1 MGYRVGTYHVPGK
14 TIILVAMKDSAF
26 KNLLVNLRALFTTN
40 IRRRIN
46 ENTNKIAMLEEF
58 VLDQKITER
67 YYFLK
72 VLDYYVRQEQEAA
85 AFQKELD
92 YLRQKG
98 T

>member
-1 MGYRVGTYHVPGK
+1 
-14 TIILVAMKDSAF
+14 MKDSAF

-58 VLDQKITER
+58 VVDQKITER

-72 VLDYYVRQEQEAA
+72 VLDYYVRHEQEAA